1 MAQRCGPAAPR
12 ILTTRQYHNSA
23 QFTAEVESREDQED
37 HMGYRRTVP
46 HSDDSSAR
54 TAEESSFERDQ
65 RDSVGGAEQ
74 TSEPFRRLLLV
85 PCAAGDGT
93 DCLLC
98 LINAR
103 IWRPSPPVHLNEQ
116 TERHPRSPLVAV
128 QKGVVLGETNEKDTR
143 LVNESGQNSWAPQ
156 AP

>member
-1 MAQRCGPAAPR
+1 VLSLHGWGV
-12 ILTTRQYHNSA
+12 IL
-23 QFTAEVESREDQED
+23 RE
-37 HMGYRRTVP
+37 G
-46 HSDDSSAR
+46 SAR
-54 TAEESSFERDQ
+54 FGR
-65 RDSVGGAEQ
+65 GAEQ

-103 IWRPSPPVHLNEQ
+103 IWRPGPPVHLNEQ

-128 QKGVVLGETNEKDTR
+128 QKGVVLGDTNEEDTR
-143 LVNESGQNSWAPQ
+143 LVNESG
-156 AP
+156 